1 MTPDLKGISRYLLVG
16 ICNTVIHWTVF
27 LVLCLGWLAP
37 QSLSN
42 VAGFVVAASFSF
54 YANALYTFSARL
66 SWSGY
71 LLFMSFM
78 GALSF
83 IVGHISDGQNA
94 PLLATLIVSSALGL
108 SLGYCCSRYLIFRR
122 HP

>member
-1 MTPDLKGISRYLLVG
+1 MTPDLKGFSRYLLVG

-42 VAGFVVAASFSF
+42 VAGFLVAASFSF

-94 PLLATLIVSSALGL
+94 PLLATLIVSSALSL
-108 SLGYCCSRYLIFRR
+108 SLGYCCFRYLIFRR

>member
-1 MTPDLKGISRYLLVG
+1 MTPDLKGISRYLVVG

-27 LVLCLGWLAP
+27 FALCLGWHAP
-37 QSLSN
+37 QSLAN
-42 VAGFVVAASFSF
+42 LAGFGAAASFSF
-54 YANALYTFSARL
+54 YANAIYTFSARL

-78 GALSF
+78 GAMSF
-83 IVGHISDGQNA
+83 IAGHISDGQET
-94 PLLATLIVSSALGL
+94 PLLVTLVVSSGLSL

-122 HP
+122 PS

>member
-1 MTPDLKGISRYLLVG
+1 MTPDLKGFSRYLLVG

-42 VAGFVVAASFSF
+42 VAGFLVAASFSF

-108 SLGYCCSRYLIFRR
+108 SLGYCCFRYLIFRR